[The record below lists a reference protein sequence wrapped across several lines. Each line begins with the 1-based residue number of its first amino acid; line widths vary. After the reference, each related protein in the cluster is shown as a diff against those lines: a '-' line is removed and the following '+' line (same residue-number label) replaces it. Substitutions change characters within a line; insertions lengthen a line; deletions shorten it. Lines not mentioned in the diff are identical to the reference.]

1 MPSIRTMC
9 PYCIYPVDLDPP
21 EILLLPA
28 PAPAACGS
36 YAYYGGSCQR
46 VTVAAVSRD
55 AFTLLVNA
63 GVRVEHGDP
72 TPDSPPARPP
82 TVDDLID
89 FHRLLETGDWFS
101 RLR

>member
-1 MPSIRTMC
+1 MSSIRTMC
-9 PYCIYPVDLDPP
+9 PYCISPVDLDPP

-28 PAPAACGS
+28 SAPAACGS
-36 YAYYGGSCQR
+36 YAYYCGSCQR

-72 TPDSPPARPP
+72 TPDPPPARPL

-89 FHRLLETGDWFS
+89 FHHLLETRDWLS